1 MFGTRRLARRH
12 FSASANKGENHVKP
26 WNARIRAWMLA
37 TAPRTA
43 AWMLKREAPTNATH
57 TAVTLGNV
65 IGLASFV
72 WAVQQFFEDKR
83 RADDRNDR
91 QAALHALDRASAHA
105 RRENP
110 LAHLVQIK
118 RGMLNNFAELEQGR
132 TMFSLFSASDGK
144 LDGEQ
149 HDDIDNLAD
158 SWLQRRNE
166 GKRWAVELDDHR
178 TSLKNVWFT
187 IMSAYERNEKNAEVF
202 KDLLY
207 SEYPLGKEVALK
219 TLLAL
224 EPLDK
229 AACRANVSKTAAGK
243 CDWLNHAPK
252 IFPFIRKVYS
262 VPCDWPR
269 TIAVKTKDDYAQQDD
284 KLIITK
290 MDTEIGEKVV
300 RAVAVGG
307 GAEGE
312 MGGGAEGEMG
322 GGGCEKRSGAN
333 DGGSDTAFKVGGAVA
348 GTAGESEITG
358 ATKATETTKT
368 PHTARDPSE
377 N

>member
-1 MFGTRRLARRH
+1 MKPFATRRLLARQHRR
-12 FSASANKGENHVKP
+12 FSTSANRGENPTEAKA

-72 WAVQQFFEDKR
+72 WAVQQFFDEKH

-91 QAALHALDRASAHA
+91 QAALHALDRASAYA
-105 RRENP
+105 RQEKPR
-110 LAHLVQIK
+110 AHLVQIK
-118 RGMLNNFAELEQGR
+118 RGMLNNFAELEKGQR
-132 TMFSLFSASDGK
+132 ATMFSLFAAPDGN

-149 HDDIDNLAD
+149 HDDIDKLAD
-158 SWLQRRNE
+158 SWLERRNE
-166 GKRWAVELDDHR
+166 GKRWAIELDDHR

-243 CDWLNHAPK
+243 CDWVHHAPK
-252 IFPFIRKVYS
+252 IFPFIRKMYN

-269 TIAVKTKDDYAQQDD
+269 KITVKTKDDYAQQDD
-284 KLIITK
+284 KLIKTK
-290 MDTEIGEKVV
+290 MDRKMGEKVV
-300 RAVAVGG
+300 LTVGG
-307 GAEGE
+307 R
-312 MGGGAEGEMG
+312 AEGEMG
-322 GGGCEKRSGAN
+322 GGGCEESGAS
-333 DGGSDTAFKVGGAVA
+333 DGGSDVTYKVGGAVA
-348 GTAGESEITG
+348 GTAGEGEITG
-358 ATKATETTKT
+358 ATVTTEATTT
-368 PHTARDPSE
+368 PHT
-377 N
+377 

>member
-1 MFGTRRLARRH
+1 MTTRNHLRRFASSAKEDENLANPT
-12 FSASANKGENHVKP
+12 A
-26 WNARIRAWMLA
+26 WNARLRAWMMAMAPGTA
-37 TAPRTA
+37 T
-43 AWMLKREAPTNATH
+43 WMLKREAPTNATH
-57 TAVTLGNV
+57 TAATLGNV

-72 WAVQQFFEDKR
+72 WAVQQFFDEKR

-91 QAALHALDRASAHA
+91 QEALRALDRASAHA
-105 RRENP
+105 RREKP
-110 LAHLVQIK
+110 RAHLVQIK
-118 RGMLNNFAELEQGR
+118 RGMLNNFAELERQQQGR
-132 TMFSLFSASDGK
+132 QTTMFSLFSASDGK

-158 SWLQRRNE
+158 SWLQHRNE

-202 KDLLY
+202 KDLLF

-243 CDWLNHAPK
+243 CDWSNHAPK
-252 IFPFIRKVYS
+252 IFPFIRKVYG

-269 TIAVKTKDDYAQQDD
+269 TITVKTKDDYAQQDD
-284 KLIITK
+284 KLIKTK
-290 MDTEIGEKVV
+290 MDSEVGKKVV
-300 RAVAVGG
+300 RAAGEEEEKEEEEEQEREQEEEEEVRRDAGDGELECGKSGVDDDATDDTSLEAG
-307 GAEGE
+307 GAPV
-312 MGGGAEGEMG
+312 
-322 GGGCEKRSGAN
+322 AN
-333 DGGSDTAFKVGGAVA
+333 GRRG
-348 GTAGESEITG
+348 
-358 ATKATETTKT
+358 
-368 PHTARDPSE
+368 
-377 N
+377 